1 MSADVGEAVRSKV
14 SSGSFPQVP
23 WPLVVVAALVAVAG
37 LAMTFV
43 GASQSGVS
51 VDEAGHV
58 NRLEAFID
66 DGLYVRGYERRGFA
80 EDVIPPNA
88 FVYAPGTARIM
99 HAINQLAGNELPG
112 QPSGSAEA
120 FTVRHY
126 VVAAMSVVALLSVFG
141 VCWLMLG
148 SWRWGLVGVAALSAI
163 PMWTGHAM
171 FNPKDTPVG
180 VGYTL
185 MTFSMAGLVVAA
197 RLAGRTRLLS
207 VAVMSVGMIFGVAL
221 MLGTRPGMWP
231 GLAVAVVVT
240 VGFLVVGRALDRWV
254 ILGLLAGLAGSYA
267 ALWKIYPRIFDNPIA
282 MMKVSLGQSTAFPKG
297 VAPGRGYV
305 FERTAIEWPI
315 LLLVF
320 MLVGTVIGAWLCVRL
335 LKADPQ
341 RATVIAL
348 VGAQAQALTM
358 AAVMSKSNIY
368 DGLRQLL
375 FAVPAQAALATL
387 GIAVAVAIAGRRWMR
402 WAIVGSAITAL
413 VLPTVVQAR
422 LFPYQYAYGNVAAEL
437 LDAEILDD
445 TWKVSFREHIEEIPP
460 TAKAICPN
468 NPPLTGPIER
478 YGSDCR
484 GSYGVI
490 KPHWLAYWHHDRFDP
505 DSPFFYTVLRSNRPV
520 PANCRVIQD
529 VTRMRNVKRVI
540 MSRLLRCTT
549 DYPRPSGSSGAPA

>member
-1 MSADVGEAVRSKV
+1 MSADVGEAARSKV

-23 WPLVVVAALVAVAG
+23 WALVVVAALVAAAG

-43 GASQSGVS
+43 GASKSGVS

-80 EDVIPPNA
+80 EGTIPPNA
-88 FVYAPGTARIM
+88 YVYAPGTARIM
-99 HAINQLAGNELPG
+99 HAINKLAGNELPSD
-112 QPSGSAEA
+112 PSGSAEA
-120 FTVRHY
+120 YTVRHY
-126 VVAAMSVVALLSVFG
+126 VVAAMSVVAVLSVFG

-148 SWRWGLVGVAALSAI
+148 SWRWGVVGAAALTAI

-180 VGYTL
+180 VGYAL
-185 MTFSMAGLVVAA
+185 MTFAMAGMVMAA
-197 RLAGRTRLLS
+197 RFAGRTRLLA
-207 VAVMSVGMIFGVAL
+207 VAVSSVGMIFGVAL

-231 GLAVAVVVT
+231 GLAVALVIT
-240 VGFLVVGRALDRWV
+240 VGFLAAGRALDRWL
-254 ILGLLAGLAGSYA
+254 ILGLLVGLAGSYA
-267 ALWKIYPRIFDNPIA
+267 ALWRIYPRIFANPIE
-282 MMKVSLGQSTAFPKG
+282 MMRVSLGQSTAFPKG
-297 VAPGRGYV
+297 IAPGRGYV

-320 MLVGTVIGAWLCVRL
+320 MLIGTAIGAWLCVRL
-335 LKADPQ
+335 LKTDPQ

-348 VGAQAQALTM
+348 VGGQAQALTV
-358 AAVMSKSNIY
+358 AAVISKSNIY

-402 WAIVGSAITAL
+402 WAIVGLAIAAL
-413 VLPTVVQAR
+413 VLPTVIQAR

-437 LDAEILDD
+437 LGADILDD
-445 TWKVSFREHIEEIPP
+445 TWKVSFREHIEEIQP

-468 NPPLTGPIER
+468 NPPRIGPIGIGGR
-478 YGSDCR
+478 DCR
-484 GSYGVI
+484 SSYGVI

-505 DSPFFYTVLRSNRPV
+505 DSPLFYTVLRSHRPV
-520 PANCRVIQD
+520 PPNCRVIQD
-529 VTRMRNVKRVI
+529 VTRMRNVERVI

-549 DYPRPSGSSGAPA
+549 DYPGLIGDSGAPA